1 MLNQKS
7 PLVWPE
13 NEPRTPLNKR
23 RSSSPFQTAEDK
35 TRRQL
40 EDELRRFRATD
51 VVLSFNVERRGKI
64 DDPAVAL
71 YFNLPDGR
79 AIAICCDLYYKRGDN
94 TRALYMVI
102 EAMRTIER
110 YGGQHLSQKSFTG
123 FAALPPPFDCW
134 KVLGISKGVGEGL
147 NLRMRRE
154 YVLDAFRNKAKEG
167 HADAGG
173 TGVNMGELVKARDE
187 AFAQLGVGTPSTE

>member
-1 MLNQKS
+1 MLDMKS
-7 PLVWPE
+7 PLVWPQD
-13 NEPRTPLNKR
+13 EPRTPFDKK

-40 EDELRRFRATD
+40 EIELNRFKATD

-71 YFNLPDGR
+71 HFKLPDGR
-79 AIAICCDLYYKRGDN
+79 AISICCDLYYQRKDN

-123 FAALPPPFDCW
+123 FAALPPPKDVW
-134 KVLGISKGVGEGL
+134 KILGLNKQLGEGL
-147 NLRMRRE
+147 STKLRRE
-154 YVLDAFRNKAKEG
+154 YVMEAFRDKAKDG
-167 HADAGG
+167 HSAGE
-173 TGVNMGELVKARDE
+173 NMQALVDARDE
-187 AFAQLGVGTPSTE
+187 ALRQLGVA